1 MSSVESM
8 RLPINLTEAF
18 RDLVQIGIALTSERD
33 LASLLDLI
41 LSEARRFTRAEAGTL
56 LLREDTTLGFAVLQ
70 NDRLVRELGET
81 EMQRRLQAEP
91 LKLSEM
97 SLAAYVALTGDVANI
112 ADTAAIPPTTP
123 YTLNP
128 LFDARC
134 EYRTRAALVV
144 PMQDPTGNVLGVLEL
159 LNPLDEAGEIVA
171 FDAEYEALV
180 RSLSSQAAVAIRNA
194 RLEDLSFKD
203 ALTDVYN
210 RRYFMV
216 RFEEETRRQA
226 RFAEPVSLVLLDL
239 DHFKHVNDR
248 FGHRTG
254 DEALREVARI
264 LLKHSRNFTVVTR
277 FGGDEFAVLLVNTP
291 KAGALTYASR
301 IREVIAGHEFPHGS
315 VTVSLGVAS
324 LPEDAAV
331 GDDLVVAA
339 DRALYEAKRLGRN
352 RVAVL

>member
-123 YTLNP
+123 YTL
-128 LFDARC
+128 
-134 EYRTRAALVV
+134 
-144 PMQDPTGNVLGVLEL
+144 TGWRF
-159 LNPLDEAGEIVA
+159 PRISTAPKSA
-171 FDAEYEALV
+171 
-180 RSLSSQAAVAIRNA
+180 NA
-194 RLEDLSFKD
+194 
-203 ALTDVYN
+203 
-210 RRYFMV
+210 
-216 RFEEETRRQA
+216 
-226 RFAEPVSLVLLDL
+226 
-239 DHFKHVNDR
+239 
-248 FGHRTG
+248 
-254 DEALREVARI
+254 
-264 LLKHSRNFTVVTR
+264 
-277 FGGDEFAVLLVNTP
+277 
-291 KAGALTYASR
+291 
-301 IREVIAGHEFPHGS
+301 
-315 VTVSLGVAS
+315 
-324 LPEDAAV
+324 
-331 GDDLVVAA
+331 
-339 DRALYEAKRLGRN
+339 
-352 RVAVL
+352 

>member
-56 LLREDTTLGFAVLQ
+56 LLREDNTLGFAVLQ

-123 YTLNP
+123 PTLNP
-128 LFDARC
+128 PFDARC
-134 EYRTRAALVV
+134 EYGARAALVV

-180 RSLSSQAAVAIRNA
+180 RSLSSQAAGAIRHA
-194 RLEDLSFKD
+194 RPAAPPFQD
-203 ALTDVYN
+203 A
-210 RRYFMV
+210 
-216 RFEEETRRQA
+216 
-226 RFAEPVSLVLLDL
+226 P
-239 DHFKHVNDR
+239 
-248 FGHRTG
+248 
-254 DEALREVARI
+254 
-264 LLKHSRNFTVVTR
+264 
-277 FGGDEFAVLLVNTP
+277 
-291 KAGALTYASR
+291 
-301 IREVIAGHEFPHGS
+301 
-315 VTVSLGVAS
+315 
-324 LPEDAAV
+324 
-331 GDDLVVAA
+331 
-339 DRALYEAKRLGRN
+339 DRAH
-352 RVAVL
+352 